1 MLTIL
6 MTVRN
11 LKAYRKHQGICV
23 DEIQVRFGNGDNS
36 DRVPILEYECVFAF
50 GNKSWS
56 SHSNFEMLFRW
67 VNVIWKDCVTFA
79 QLGPEDLQEPQT
91 GLKESTRERERER
104 EQKRGRESRRE
115 REKAEEKESRRE
127 SEREN

>member
-1 MLTIL
+1 

-23 DEIQVRFGNGDNS
+23 DEIQVSFGNGDNS

-79 QLGPEDLQEPQT
+79 QLGPEDLHEPQT
-91 GLKESTRERERER
+91 GLKESKREREKESRREGERAEER
-104 EQKRGRESRRE
+104 ERESRRE
-115 REKAEEKESRRE
+115 RKQKRE
-127 SEREN
+127 